1 MKRMKRPAFY
11 PVSLLFLI
19 PAIFLQTNSGFA
31 QTDEV
36 WSLPRITGSV
46 VIDGHVIE
54 EAWSDIDPLPVTM
67 YQPVYR
73 GDMSE
78 ASEIRVGYDNEFV
91 YISGVLHDS
100 DPDRIVANSLYRN
113 SYSGDETFAIILD
126 SFNDNE
132 NAKWF
137 FVTPTGNRVDMLIS
151 KDSEGENSTNRN
163 WTTFWD
169 AAARITELGWEVE
182 MRIPFSSLGFDKERD
197 SEEVIMG
204 LIAYRWMA
212 RQAERHVFPD
222 IAPEWSRGFT
232 KPSQA
237 QKVRLTGINF
247 EKPVYITPYL
257 LGGGEQLYTLND
269 PETDYTRSTD
279 YTTEAG
285 LDIKYP
291 VSANLNLDV
300 TLNTDFAQVEADE
313 AQINLSRQ
321 PLFFPEKRQFF
332 QERSDIFDF
341 NLGGNNTLFYSR
353 RIGLAQGQPVRIY
366 GGARLA
372 GRVAKWEVG
381 LLNMQTE
388 KRGSI
393 NLPSE
398 NFGVFRARRDIG
410 EESHAGGILTSRLGA
425 NGESHIG
432 TGFDLLLNYTDNH
445 FLDLKYAATFDSEF
459 TDSFSPVTNGIFRL
473 NLHRRTSS
481 GFYYDFTAKRSGE
494 RYSPDMGFE
503 SRFNYTL
510 YNLRL
515 NYGYFHG
522 EGSPLRITTPELR
535 YFVSLRN
542 EDRSVESMRV
552 ENSWDIS
559 FKNETEIRFT
569 ANWWHE
575 NLRRSLFFSEDT
587 FVEPGSYSFFG
598 AEASYRMNNA
608 NALRTNLSA
617 SALTFYDGYR
627 YSVSLSPTWNQSRH
641 LELTG
646 GFELNYLNFPD
657 RAQSEYLNV
666 FRLRAL
672 MALNIKVSLQL
683 LSQYNLLSRQV
694 STNARFRY
702 NFSEG
707 RDFWVVF
714 SETMNTERDRMVPVL
729 PAFQNRVLLIKYSY
743 TFY

>member
-1 MKRMKRPAFY
+1 
-11 PVSLLFLI
+11 
-19 PAIFLQTNSGFA
+19 
-31 QTDEV
+31 
-36 WSLPRITGSV
+36 
-46 VIDGHVIE
+46 
-54 EAWSDIDPLPVTM
+54 PLPVTM
-67 YQPVYR
+67 YQPIHR
-73 GDMSE
+73 GEMSE
-78 ASEIRVGYDNEFV
+78 VTEIRVGYDNEFV

-100 DPDRIVANSLYRN
+100 DPDKIVANSLYRN

-137 FVTPTGNRVDMLIS
+137 FVTPTGNRIDMLVS
-151 KDSEGENSTNRN
+151 KDSEGENSINRN
-163 WTTFWD
+163 WTTYWD
-169 AAARITELGWEVE
+169 AAARITDLGWEVE
-182 MRIPFSSLGFDKERD
+182 MRIPFSSLGFDKEPD
-197 SEEVIMG
+197 SNEVIMG
-204 LIAYRWMA
+204 LITYRWMA
-212 RQAERHVFPD
+212 RQAERHTFPD

-237 QKVRLTGINF
+237 QKVRMTGIDY
-247 EKPVYITPYL
+247 EKPIYITPYL
-257 LGGGEQLYTLND
+257 LGGGEQLYRLND
-269 PETDYTRSTD
+269 TETRYDRVTD

-291 VSANLNLDV
+291 VSANLNLDL

-372 GRVAKWEVG
+372 GRIGKWEVG
-381 LLNMQTE
+381 FLNMQTE
-388 KRGSI
+388 KKSSI

-398 NFGVFRARRDIG
+398 NFGVFRTRRDIG
-410 EESHAGGILTSRLGA
+410 EESHAGGIITSRLGA
-425 NGESHIG
+425 NGESNIG
-432 TGFDLLLNYTDNH
+432 TGLDLLLNYSGNH
-445 FLDLKYAATFDSEF
+445 FLDLKYAATFDSQYSE
-459 TDSFSPVTNGIFRL
+459 SFSPVTNGNIRL

-481 GFYYDFTAKRSGE
+481 GFYYDVTVKRSGE
-494 RYSPDMGFE
+494 RYTPDMGFE

-510 YNLRL
+510 YNVQL
-515 NYGYFHG
+515 NYGHFHG
-522 EGSPLRITTPELR
+522 ISSPLRITNPGLR
-535 YFVSLRN
+535 YFLTLRN

-552 ENSWDIS
+552 ENSWEFS
-559 FKNETEIRFT
+559 FKNDTEVQLT

-575 NLRRSLFFSEDT
+575 NLRSSLFFSEDT
-587 FVEPGSYSFFG
+587 FVEPGTYSFFG
-598 AEASYRMNNA
+598 AEARYRMSNA
-608 NALRTNLSA
+608 NRLRTNLSA

-627 YSVSLSPTWNQSRH
+627 YSLSVSPTWNQSRH
-641 LELTG
+641 LELSG
-646 GFELNYLNFPD
+646 GFEFNYLNFPD
-657 RAQSEYLNV
+657 RNQSEYLNV
-666 FRLRAL
+666 FRMRAL
-672 MALNIKVSLQL
+672 AALNIKVSLQL
-683 LSQYNLLSRQV
+683 LSQYSLLSRQI

-707 RDFWVVF
+707 HDFWVVF
-714 SETMNTERDRMVPVL
+714 SETMNTERDRMVPTL
-729 PAFQNRVLLIKYSY
+729 PPFQNRVLLVKYTY